1 MDSAEL
7 RPTHRWLEI
16 ILGSRQEEC
25 HQVAQL
31 EPVTLFIHH
40 LQQLVVLDSVTLCD
54 ETTQKV
60 TIKDG
65 RDDGTVENSSPIFF
79 LNGPFNQTF

>member
-7 RPTHRWLEI
+7 KPTHRWLEI
-16 ILGSRQEEC
+16 IIGSRQEER

-31 EPVTLFIHH
+31 EPVKPITHH

-65 RDDGTVENSSPIFF
+65 GDDGRVENSSPIFF